1 MHVNIDSRKIALQKT
16 ALRKIATEKIASR
29 KTGPSLQK
37 ISTEVKCTPISL
49 PRKTNT
55 YKGVTALRKDSN
67 DPVKECGRNQAE

>member
-16 ALRKIATEKIASR
+16 ALRKISPKKIA
-29 KTGPSLQK
+29 PSPQK

-55 YKGVTALRKDSN
+55 YTGVTAFRKDSN
-67 DPVKECGRNQAE
+67 DPEKECGRNQAE